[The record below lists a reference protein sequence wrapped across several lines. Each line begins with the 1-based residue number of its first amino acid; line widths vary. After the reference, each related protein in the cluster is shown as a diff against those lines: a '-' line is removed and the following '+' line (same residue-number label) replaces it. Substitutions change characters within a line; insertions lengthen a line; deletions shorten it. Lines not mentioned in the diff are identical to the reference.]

1 MKKAASSFA
10 ALSLLTLALAASCD
24 NTPTRPSEVPPRIT
38 RVDIVAPSSLAPG
51 GTTQLRLI
59 ARRSDGSAEDVTATA
74 RFSSSNRDVL
84 AISPDGIAT
93 ALNIGESVVG
103 AATNLLYS
111 TREVVVVPDGTFR
124 VVGQVVEEDT
134 PSLAVGGV
142 RVEADGVSPVS
153 TNLDGRY
160 RLYGVPGHGRMR
172 VSKNGYVTKEL
183 TLALSDH
190 HTENVTLALAGPRLD
205 VAGIYQLTIEAAPQC
220 RGQIPDPLLTRQYA
234 AAITQSG
241 TAIQIRLSGANFV
254 LADLAARIDQTGIAL
269 DFVNEPIMYGH
280 CEASYAQFIEKIDDT
295 TYVVIHGLARL
306 LPAGAG
312 FVGTLQ
318 GSSAIYSCIPCSF
331 TCSNGA
337 VAACASHRVTLAP

>member
-103 AATNLLYS
+103 AGTNLLYS

-205 VAGIYQLTIEAAPQC
+205 VAGIYQLTIEAASGC
-220 RGQIPDPLLTRQYA
+220 RDRIQEALLTRRYA

-241 TAIQIRLSGANFV
+241 AAIQVVLSGANFGGGSY
-254 LADLAARIDQTGIAL
+254 LIPAARIERTGVVL
-269 DFVNEPIMYGH
+269 EFPNYGH
-280 CEASYAQFIEKIDDT
+280 CDSFVGETYLVEKVDDT
-295 TYVVIHGLARL
+295 TYLWINGLARL
-306 LPAGAG
+306 SPAGPG
-312 FVGTLQ
+312 FTGTLG
-318 GSSAIYSCIPCSF
+318 GSFGIFPSHPCCCPAAQASCS
-331 TCSNGA
+331 SS
-337 VAACASHRVTLAP
+337 SHRVALTR